1 MGTRHRQQRVVCKL
15 GFENCDTSQTPRQ
28 NGLQP
33 SIQLYI
39 SKHSHTMPVGRGAET
54 EATQAA
60 NRGNLFSMK
69 TLEAHKQFETT
80 LLTLIP
86 FDVDLLAD

>member
-1 MGTRHRQQRVVCKL
+1 METRHRQQQVVCKL

-33 SIQLYI
+33 CSYTSL
-39 SKHSHTMPVGRGAET
+39 SMHSHTMPVGSGAET